1 MVEKL
6 KEWCSWLTTSLPYV
20 QASAENIAGAVSIAD
35 KDLVRLLQFHY
46 LFLFWY
52 LFSPIQLPF
61 KRDEGSAMLLTSQ
74 VVIIARF
81 CWKP

>member
-35 KDLVRLLQFHY
+35 KDLVRFTAIS
-46 LFLFWY
+46 LFVSFLVFV
-52 LFSPIQLPF
+52 FPDSVAF
-61 KRDEGSAMLLTSQ
+61 
-74 VVIIARF
+74 
-81 CWKP
+81 